1 MKEEKQEK
9 SKSSTGRFP
18 EKFQGNKENSEDI
31 PFVNPIDPDSIT
43 TTPSTLP
50 YAHTVGG
57 AVIRPTEEGVIKS
70 KAVASMHLQTNI
82 QLDQIK
88 EQMALLADQ
97 ARRLQERQDISLQ
110 IYDAKMSF
118 EPVINQVYHLYLQ
131 NDGKRVLSLIAPK
144 QWGRSFKYEA
154 FIASVR
160 LLGDHTWQIVESA
173 REPEQDATF
182 ETN

>member
-1 MKEEKQEK
+1 MKEEEQAATN
-9 SKSSTGRFP
+9 KSS
-18 EKFQGNKENSEDI
+18 EKRNKEKKLPTEEQA
-31 PFVNPIDPDSIT
+31 FVNPIDPDKIT
-43 TTPSTLP
+43 TTPSILP

-57 AVIRPTEEGVIKS
+57 AVIRPTEEGVIKN

-97 ARRLQERQDISLQ
+97 ARRLQERQDVSLQ

-118 EPVINQVYHLYLQ
+118 EPVINQIYHLYLQ
-131 NDGKRVLSLIAPK
+131 KDGKRVLSLIAPN
-144 QWGRSFKYEA
+144 QWGRSFKYES

-160 LLGDHTWQIVESA
+160 LLGDHTWQVVKSA
-173 REPEQDATF
+173 NDTED
-182 ETN
+182 